1 LLLEN
6 EIVEFAAYSDSPD
19 CLDEGAPHGR
29 PLHAKTIN
37 LAEYLVGEDLLRRQV
52 VVEGS
57 LALFFRLASSVRGL
71 HTTADGAIALHVVG
85 SHASPRRQAA
95 VLFIRRKMR
104 V

>member
-1 LLLEN
+1 VLLEN

-19 CLDEGAPHGR
+19 CLDESAPHGR
-29 PLHAKTIN
+29 PLHAETIN
-37 LAEYLVGEDLLRRQV
+37 LAEYLVGEDSLRRQV
-52 VVEGS
+52 VVERS
-57 LALFFRLASSVRGL
+57 LALRLASIVRGL
-71 HTTADGAIALHVVG
+71 HTTADGAITLHEVG